1 MERQIT
7 WTNNGIGIIEA
18 EKRQG
23 QAPAFLAE
31 EVVEKIAAFHRS
43 VPGYE

>member
-23 QAPAFLAE
+23 IAPAFLAE
-31 EVVEKIAAFHRS
+31 EVVEKLRHSTAPYP
-43 VPGYE
+43 VTQ

>member
-7 WTNNGIGIIEA
+7 WAKNGIGIIEA

-31 EVVEKIAAFHRS
+31 EVVEKSRHFIAPYL
-43 VPGYE
+43 VTQ